1 MGGFRRL
8 HSTQSIAATAEKAK
22 VIWPLSAIMLLT
34 LIALLMWA
42 IVPAMVSATTHTF
55 KASLSGGDVVFTGD
69 DYSITLTVTVTS
81 MDANH
86 LADDDDTMT
95 VTLGTG
101 DPTTAPVGDYKFSE
115 TSLELEFAAVDFEVV
130 DAIAVAKKT
139 VTLTF
144 SPDDID
150 GSDDWKLSVVITAFT
165 CGVPSEG
172 DEPCGTDLSNAMGTV
187 TLAII
192 DEDTTVDIN
201 VDVAEGSTRNIDPD
215 DGASSGVAT
224 VKGNT
229 ITYAPDRDF
238 NGIDSFTYTESD
250 GDDTTDDDKG
260 RVNIVVKPVN
270 DVPEVVGRVQSQD
283 LVVNGDDGRQLVQR
297 LFTDVDEDTLSYRVR
312 SSNPDV
318 ATAVLAGRHLVVITP
333 VSEGEAIITV
343 TASDQAGTSPP
354 IRISVMVGPDPT
366 PVEPTPAPV
375 IPPVPAKATA
385 TPEPTSTP
393 RPPTVLPT
401 AAPTFTPVPTAT
413 PMPTAT
419 PEPTAAPA
427 PTATPPPPTPTPT
440 PTPTPVPPTD
450 EGGGLG
456 TVWWVIII
464 ILIVAVIGGVGF
476 YVYRTRL
483 SGA

>member
-22 VIWPLSAIMLLT
+22 VIWPLSAVMLLT

-42 IVPAMVSATTHTF
+42 IVPAMVSADTHTF
-55 KASLSGGDVVFTGD
+55 KASLSGGDVVLTGD
-69 DYSITLTVTVTS
+69 DYSIELTVTVTS

-101 DPTTAPVGDYKFSE
+101 DPTTAPVGDYTLPPDTLTFDE
-115 TSLELEFAAVDFEVV
+115 DDFNT
-130 DAIAVAKKT
+130 DGTDPAVAEET

-165 CGVPSEG
+165 CGVLGAG

-192 DEDTTVDIN
+192 DEDTTVAIE
-201 VDVAEGSTRNIDPD
+201 VDVAEGSTPNIDPD
-215 DGASSGVAT
+215 GGAISGVAT

-229 ITYAPDRDF
+229 ITYAPNRDF

-297 LFTDVDEDTLSYRVR
+297 LFTDVEEDTLSYRVR

-375 IPPVPAKATA
+375 IPPVPAVATA

-419 PEPTAAPA
+419 PAPTAAPA
-427 PTATPPPPTPTPT
+427 PTATTVPPTPTHT
-440 PTPTPVPPTD
+440 PTPAPVPPTD

-464 ILIVAVIGGVGF
+464 MLIVAVIGGVGF

>member
-22 VIWPLSAIMLLT
+22 GIWPLSAVMLLT

-42 IVPAMVSATTHTF
+42 IVPAMVSADSHTF
-55 KASLSGGDVVFTGD
+55 EASLWGGEVVTGD
-69 DYSITLTVTVTS
+69 DYSIELTVTVTS
-81 MDANH
+81 TNANH
-86 LADDDDTMT
+86 LVIDVTDTIT

-101 DPTTAPVGDYKFSE
+101 DSTNAPVGDY
-115 TSLELEFAAVDFEVV
+115 TLPPDTLTFATDDFTT
-130 DAIAVAKKT
+130 DGTDRAVAEKT

-150 GSDDWKLSVVITAFT
+150 GSDDWKLSVRITEFT
-165 CGVPSEG
+165 CTGPSAG
-172 DEPCGTDLSNAMGTV
+172 TALCGTGLSNATGTV

-192 DEDTTVDIN
+192 DEDTTVDI
-201 VDVAEGSTRNIDPD
+201 VVAEGSTPKIDAD
-215 DGASSGVAT
+215 GGASSGDT
-224 VKGNT
+224 TLKDNT
-229 ITYAPDRDF
+229 ITYAPNRDF
-238 NGIDSFTYTESD
+238 NGIDSFTYAESD

-318 ATAVLAGRHLVVITP
+318 STAVLAGRYLVVITP

-366 PVEPTPAPV
+366 PVEPTPVPV
-375 IPPVPAKATA
+375 IPPVPAEATA
-385 TPEPTSTP
+385 TPEPTYTP
-393 RPPTVLPT
+393 RPTVPPT
-401 AAPTFTPVPTAT
+401 AAPTSTPAPTAT

-419 PEPTAAPA
+419 PVPTAAPE
-427 PTATPPPPTPTPT
+427 PTATPAPPTPT

-476 YVYRTRL
+476 YAYRTRL